1 MTRVVEMSSIF
12 RIDSKLNKILTLFVN
27 LVILNLLWIL
37 CCIPV
42 FTAGAATAA
51 MYQVEFQYLTRKD
64 DAVVKPFFRAFREN
78 FWQAT
83 SFWLLQ
89 LAIGSM
95 LQAEAFYLIG
105 SEGGLLLMILA
116 LVLIVFLALGNFYY
130 GLIARYRTSGK
141 QALWNGLGLT
151 LRHPLQSVSMAFLNA
166 FPAIL
171 LMLNPKRFF
180 YLGLIWGLLGFSLI
194 AFIISW
200 IMLSVF
206 KNYERTFETEEQDDE
221 KTNNTN
227 NAF

>member
-1 MTRVVEMSSIF
+1 MSNIF
-12 RIDSKLNKILTLFVN
+12 HIDSKLNKFLTLFVN

-51 MYQVEFQYLTRKD
+51 VYQVEFQYLTRKD
-64 DAVVKPFFRAFREN
+64 DAAVRPFFLAFGEN
-78 FWQAT
+78 FRQAT
-83 SFWLLQ
+83 PFWILQ
-89 LAIGSM
+89 LAVGSM
-95 LQAEAFYLIG
+95 LMAEIFYLSS
-105 SEGGLLLMILA
+105 SEGGLLLMALV

-151 LRHPLQSVSMAFLNA
+151 LRHPLQSVSVALLNA

-171 LMLNPKRFF
+171 LMLNPRRFF
-180 YLGLIWGLLGFSLI
+180 AMGILWGLLGFSLI
-194 AFIISW
+194 AFAISW
-200 IMLSVF
+200 IMLHVF
-206 KNYERTFETEEQDDE
+206 KNYERTFETEEDDDE
-221 KTNNTN
+221 KTINTN